1 MSEQQLKAFLEQIKA
16 DAGMQEKLKNAGPDA
31 IVNIAESA
39 GLVISNDRLAAAQL
53 EVSEEELETVGGG
66 TILPMMI
73 ATAFLGVDWRKAG
86 L

>member
-53 EVSEEELETVGGG
+53 EV
-66 TILPMMI
+66 
-73 ATAFLGVDWRKAG
+73 
-86 L
+86 